1 MSFPLFFCSLPV
13 GERGSPADDHCSDPG
28 GWFYCKDLQDAF
40 DVVLLKTAAKAPCAI
55 VACGLRYSL
64 YGFRCKIFFL
74 AVETYVFFAGSGV
87 FFTWLNNSGRKSM
100 FCAKKNPH
108 VPEGFC
114 EIGRTALSVQSCL
127 WEEPP
132 LTISHQY
139 TIFWQYDPCTSE
151 LFNHA
156 LWL

>member
-40 DVVLLKTAAKAPCAI
+40 DVVFENSCQGPMRYRCLWPTILS
-55 VACGLRYSL
+55 LRVSL
-64 YGFRCKIFFL
+64 QDIFF
-74 AVETYVFFAGSGV
+74 GSGNICFFLPERAF

-108 VPEGFC
+108 VPEGLC